1 MVILPQERLQIL
13 QELHEGH
20 PGISRMKA
28 LARQYVWWPGLDK
41 DIKEKVQCCSNCQI
55 NHSFPPVAHL
65 HPWEWP
71 SPLWSRIHLNFAG
84 SFLGHMFLIMVDAH
98 SKWIEVHIMASTTI
112 DNVRTTFAQL
122 GIPQTVVTDNVSC
135 FVSAEFKEFLTK
147 NDICHITSAPY
158 HPFSNGLAE
167 RAEQTVKQG
176 IKKLWQGST
185 KDKVAHGFSCV

>member
-1 MVILPQERLQIL
+1 
-13 QELHEGH
+13 
-20 PGISRMKA
+20 
-28 LARQYVWWPGLDK
+28 
-41 DIKEKVQCCSNCQI
+41 
-55 NHSFPPVAHL
+55 
-65 HPWEWP
+65 
-71 SPLWSRIHLNFAG
+71 
-84 SFLGHMFLIMVDAH
+84 MFLIMVDAH
-98 SKWIEVHIMASTTI
+98 SKWIEEHIMASTTI